1 MGNILSELN
10 EKEGDGEDLDEN
22 EQVEKNTKQS
32 KKYDDESSSRDPS
45 SKGKTRRKRGP
56 NVRTKSKANRRY

>member
-10 EKEGDGEDLDEN
+10 EREKDGEDLDEN
-22 EQVEKNTKQS
+22 EQVEKNTRQS
-32 KKYDDESSSRDPS
+32 RANNDDSSGRDSS

-56 NVRTKSKANRRY
+56 NVKSKSKANRRY